1 MELPLTTHQ
10 YLLEPVGKVD
20 HVRLLLAKLFLGFI
34 DQIQKSPKL
43 IPAQLLNKVKND
55 VRSTTGKNL
64 RKLMLLTQKSNIDEL
79 LKMDYKKIDYHKI
92 SIEEQWRVSMIEEI
106 IDMRYNQLDVEFFEF
121 EEIDEILNFVCT
133 S

>member
-1 MELPLTTHQ
+1 MELPLTTHR

-34 DQIQKSPKL
+34 DQIQKSLKL

-79 LKMDYKKIDYHKI
+79 LKMDY
-92 SIEEQWRVSMIEEI
+92 E
-106 IDMRYNQLDVEFFEF
+106 N
-121 EEIDEILNFVCT
+121 
-133 S
+133 

>member
-1 MELPLTTHQ
+1 MLELPLTTHR

-55 VRSTTGKNL
+55 VRSTTEKNL

-92 SIEEQWRVSMIEEI
+92 SIKEKWRVSLIEEI
-106 IDMRYNQLDVEFFEF
+106 IDIRYN
-121 EEIDEILNFVCT
+121 
-133 S
+133 